1 MAATAEVEVPG
12 LGKFIGVRY
21 GNCGTFNNGLSMYI
35 GHIDLERM
43 RAGGLGMAKFAD
55 GNTSSGRWADGKR
68 HGHWLSRW
76 ARGTMVY
83 AEYSMGNWLHSAV
96 EDTHGNLTFDG
107 QPCDATDALFLELKR
122 GALDAAVCP
131 TFDRAHRRLTP
142 ARGLRFAPQAQ
153 VTEAVR
159 KIEARPPRKK
169 KIRIDAR
176 KHPAGTDHTSTVRR
190 ARCTLFFC
198 HCYSYSFRMR

>member
-1 MAATAEVEVPG
+1 MNVRPPQVMAATAEVEVPG

-107 QPCDATDALFLELKR
+107 QPCDATDAQFLELKR

-131 TFDRAHRRLTP
+131 AFYRAHRRLTVTP
-142 ARGLRFAPQAQ
+142 ARGLRFAP
-153 VTEAVR
+153 
-159 KIEARPPRKK
+159 
-169 KIRIDAR
+169 
-176 KHPAGTDHTSTVRR
+176 
-190 ARCTLFFC
+190 
-198 HCYSYSFRMR
+198 